1 MATGARDADEPVF
14 DYLID
19 KLSDEQRL
27 SGLDAAL
34 DKLTQ
39 DFGRWDIAWGDINR
53 FQRLTGDIVQPFD
66 DAKPS
71 LPVGFASS
79 QWGALA
85 SFDSNKPR
93 KTKKIYGSTGN
104 SFVAAVDFGP
114 TIHAK
119 AIMSGGES
127 GDPASPHFTDQAL
140 MFTQGR
146 FRDVLF
152 YPDDVSA
159 HAERSYHP

>member
-1 MATGARDADEPVF
+1 M
-14 DYLID
+14 
-19 KLSDEQRL
+19 
-27 SGLDAAL
+27 
-34 DKLTQ
+34 
-39 DFGRWDIAWGDINR
+39 
-53 FQRLTGDIVQPFD
+53 QPFD

-71 LPVGFASS
+71 LPVGFAPS

-85 SFDSNKPR
+85 SFDSSKPR
-93 KTKKIYGSTGN
+93 KTKKIYGSDGN
-104 SFVAAVDFGP
+104 SFVAAVEFGP

-152 YPDDVSA
+152 YPADVARPCGAQLSA
-159 HAERSYHP
+159 LNGLARTGYRGSVVRRRRRPLDHSRWRCSGVI